1 MASNRRGNKSAEQ
14 VVQEKSQSILE
25 GVAYWAAFYRAN
37 PQRFC
42 KDYLNI
48 QLKLFQKILIWV
60 MMHYYYFIY
69 IASRGQG

>member
-1 MASNRRGNKSAEQ
+1 MARTSKKSAEQ
-14 VVQEKSQSILE
+14 VVKEKSQRIME

-48 QLKLFQKILIWV
+48 TLKTFQKFLLYA
-60 MMHYYYFIY
+60 MMHNNYFCY
-69 IASRGQG
+69 IAARGQGL